1 LSGDRRV
8 TSTYV
13 SYLAV
18 TRDMTQSLGR
28 VEKQPIAARETA
40 YYMEN
45 IGTVKSVEDF
55 LADDRLYRYAMKAHG
70 LEDMIYAKAF
80 MRKALTEGITDTNS
94 FANKLTDKRY
104 RDFVASFNFVALG
117 EDATSYV
124 KAQAGTTKN
133 YMLQAELAGVP
144 ATNPQVQADTA
155 FYLANITKVKS
166 IDQFM
171 GDNRLYSYAMR
182 AYGLSEMIDD
192 KATMRT
198 MLEGGVR
205 DAESPANVKKD
216 ARIIAFVTAFNF
228 EAYGE
233 NTTTYNASQR
243 PAVDKYM
250 RQTLEEDAGS
260 QNEGVRLA
268 LYFERKSGDLK
279 DFYGVLADPALAKVV
294 RTALALPD
302 SFATS
307 DVDRQVKFFA
317 SKIDIEDFADPEK
330 LGKFL
335 QRFTAMWELQ
345 NPSAPA
351 ANFATVLFSQPAT
364 IGISTDA
371 LLALQRLKL

>member
-1 LSGDRRV
+1 V

-268 LYFERKSGDLK
+268 LYFERKSGELK